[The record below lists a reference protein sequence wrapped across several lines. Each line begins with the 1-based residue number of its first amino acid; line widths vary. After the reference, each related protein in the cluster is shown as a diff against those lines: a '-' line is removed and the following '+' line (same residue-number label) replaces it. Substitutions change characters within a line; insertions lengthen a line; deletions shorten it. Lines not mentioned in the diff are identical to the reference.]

1 MQAPGAPP
9 GLWKRQGLVDPKL
22 VTPILFAALLVW
34 GIYRRMRRTFGRQSV
49 NAGRMW
55 FRVGVLTF
63 VGALVLLGTAHNMS
77 ALEGMLGGIVCGCA
91 LGYLGLKHTQFEI
104 TSEGSFYIPHT
115 YIGLVVTALFLGRL
129 VYRLFAVY
137 ATGQAGMSAGM
148 PAGTPPGDPMAAV
161 LASSYQ
167 NPLTVAVFGVLIGY
181 YLLFNLGVLQKT
193 RTLAPQT
200 P

>member
-1 MQAPGAPP
+1 M
-9 GLWKRQGLVDPKL
+9 DPKL
-22 VTPILFAALLVW
+22 VTPILVGALVVW
-34 GIYRRMRRTFGRQSV
+34 GIYRRMRRTFGRQTV

-55 FRVGVLTF
+55 FRVGLLTF

-104 TSEGSFYIPHT
+104 TPEGSFYTPHT
-115 YIGLVVTALFLGRL
+115 YIGLVVSALFLGRL
-129 VYRLFAVY
+129 VYRFATLY
-137 ATGQAGMSAGM
+137 AGGQAGMPAPM
-148 PAGTPPGDPMAAV
+148 PAGAAPGDPMAAA
-161 LASSYQ
+161 LSNSYN
-167 NPLTVAVFGVLIGY
+167 NPLTVAIFGVLIGY
-181 YLLFNLGVLQKT
+181 YLLFNLGVLQRT